1 MLSTIK
7 RSSLQNREI
16 QVEKNV
22 IFDRDG
28 VKPGSQNDY
37 RSPKGL

>member
-1 MLSTIK
+1 MLATIK

-22 IFDRDG
+22 IFDQDG

-37 RSPKGL
+37 RAPKVL